1 MAMKREYRHIV
12 SERLQEEYYHYRHE
26 SGLNVYVI
34 PKDFSSSYAIYAT
47 KYGSIE
53 QTFRRN
59 EGEDFVTVPDGVAH
73 FLEHKMF
80 EEPDGS
86 DAFRKFAP
94 LGANA
99 NAYTSF
105 DLTAYLFSTTED
117 PLPPLEVLLSFVS
130 TPHFTDESVAKEQGI
145 IGQEIDMCEDRPG
158 TRLYYTL
165 LRGLY
170 PNNNVSTNIAGT
182 VESISRIT
190 PEVLYRCYNTFYHP
204 SNMALCVV
212 GKVTPDDVLDVVDKV
227 LPKDET
233 PISPEVIY
241 PENDRKIAAE
251 YASFSMEV
259 SKPLFMLGL
268 RDFNIPKTPLEL
280 GKKAVMMEL
289 ISELLF
295 SKSASLF
302 NELYAEKLITA
313 ELDGSYDVGRG
324 YAHFVVTGESDE
336 PDAVIDRVWQKIENL
351 KKEPPTRE
359 EFERVRRVH
368 YAEFIRLFDSTE
380 EVGDAFIRHLF
391 ADNDLLTFTD
401 IMNTVT
407 YEETMAILNE
417 FFDKEASSVAVVFP
431 VKK

>member
-1 MAMKREYRHIV
+1 MKREYRHIV
-12 SERLQEEYYHYRHE
+12 SERLQEEYYHYKHE
-26 SGLNVYVI
+26 SGLNVYII

-59 EGEDFVTVPDGVAH
+59 RSEEFVTVPDGVAH

-130 TPHFTDESVAKEQGI
+130 KPHFTDENVAKEQGI

-212 GKVTPDDVLDVVDKV
+212 GKVTPDSVLDIVDKV
-227 LPKDET
+227 LPKEET
-233 PISPEVIY
+233 PLSPEVIY
-241 PENDRKIAAE
+241 PENDKKIAAE
-251 YASFSMEV
+251 YTEFKMEV

-268 RDFNIPKTPLEL
+268 RDFDIPADPAKLAR
-280 GKKAVMMEL
+280 KSVMMEL
-289 ISELLF
+289 ISEMLF
-295 SKSASLF
+295 AKSAPLF
-302 NELYAEKLITA
+302 TELYEDKLITS

-324 YAHFVVTGESDE
+324 YAHFVITGESDD
-336 PDAVIDRVWQKIENL
+336 PHAVVERIFRKIEL
-351 KKEPPTRE
+351 LRQDPPTRE

-380 EVGDAFIRHLF
+380 EIGDAFIRHLF
-391 ADNDLLTFTD
+391 GESDLLLFTD
-401 IMNTVT
+401 IMDSVT
-407 YEETMAILNE
+407 YEDTMALLNE
-417 FFDKEASSVAVVFP
+417 FFIKEASSVAVVFP
-431 VKK
+431 IEK